1 MDHVNLVQQCLSV
14 GCLKRNAKYISSN
27 GDVGRVDEI
36 PMTTIDP
43 QGRVRTDSDHTSEYD
58 NEDER
63 GVTNIGDS
71 SSHPLP
77 SPPPPPSLPSPPPP
91 PNSEEAQEE
100 ETVNEVEEIPSSIP
114 HVISEPLEMYQ
125 LPHAHNPMSYDGEEE
140 IDIIEGGIDE
150 DEGIEVRELIIYLS
164 N

>member
-14 GCLKRNAKYISSN
+14 GCLKRKPKYISSN

-36 PMTTIDP
+36 PMTTINP
-43 QGRVRTDSDHTSEYD
+43 QGRVRTESDHTSEYE
-58 NEDER
+58 EDER

-71 SSHPLP
+71 SSRPLP
-77 SPPPPPSLPSPPPP
+77 SPPP

-125 LPHAHNPMSYDGEEE
+125 LPHAHNPMSFGGEEE
-140 IDIIEGGIDE
+140 INIIEDGIDE
-150 DEGIEVRELIIYLS
+150 DGVEVNYLLI
-164 N
+164 

>member
-14 GCLKRNAKYISSN
+14 GCLKRNPKYISSN

-43 QGRVRTDSDHTSEYD
+43 QGQVRTESDHTSEYD
-58 NEDER
+58 EEDQR
-63 GVTNIGDS
+63 GVTNIGDL
-71 SSHPLP
+71 SSHPPP
-77 SPPPPPSLPSPPPP
+77 SPPPPSLPSPPPP

-100 ETVNEVEEIPSSIP
+100 ETVNEVEEIHIP
-114 HVISEPLEMYQ
+114 HVNSEPLEMYQ

-140 IDIIEGGIDE
+140 DGIDE
-150 DEGIEVRELIIYLS
+150 DEEVEVRELINFI
-164 N
+164 

>member
-14 GCLKRNAKYISSN
+14 GCLKRKPKYISSN

-36 PMTTIDP
+36 PMTTINP
-43 QGRVRTDSDHTSEYD
+43 QGRVRTESDHTSEYEE
-58 NEDER
+58 EDER

-71 SSHPLP
+71 SSRPLP
-77 SPPPPPSLPSPPPP
+77 SPPPPSSLPSPPP

-125 LPHAHNPMSYDGEEE
+125 LPHAHNPMSFGGEEE
-140 IDIIEGGIDE
+140 INIIEDGIDE
-150 DEGIEVRELIIYLS
+150 DGVEVNYLLI
-164 N
+164 